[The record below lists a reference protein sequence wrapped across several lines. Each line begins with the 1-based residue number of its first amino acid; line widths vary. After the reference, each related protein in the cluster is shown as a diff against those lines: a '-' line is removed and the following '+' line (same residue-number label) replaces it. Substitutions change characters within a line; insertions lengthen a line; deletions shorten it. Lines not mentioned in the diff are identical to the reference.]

1 MGCAG
6 LALLFAVLAAV
17 AWLTAR
23 RAKGTGWLVKVAQVA
38 PFTILISAAFLPLAA
53 GMYLATST
61 AWTAAENA
69 LLKRG
74 LP

>member
-1 MGCAG
+1 
-6 LALLFAVLAAV
+6 VT
-17 AWLTAR
+17 AWVTAR
-23 RAKGTGWLVKVAQVA
+23 RSKRLAGDATGLIVKVAQVA

-61 AWTAAENA
+61 AWSAAENA
-69 LLKRG
+69 VLKRG